1 MNSSIKTII
10 NTWTRS
16 SLGTVIVGLGLITW
30 TGANAADI
38 VCQGTLFGDTDF
50 AAYYGDENGFGRIE
64 LKYQR
69 GGSVEVPLQYVRRNN
84 QGEAIFRGNNP
95 DQTSDVVEVFAP
107 TPVRSETRIRVTYN
121 GNPATGNCSG
131 TGGSSPPSSSTPTE
145 GSFSGRGQASSS
157 VFGRGQQADA
167 SLDFNRNG
175 FNLALSVP
183 PGTGAQV
190 QYLGTINRLRG
201 TNSDNPNSFVLE
213 GRVQSFASSAN
224 NLRVIDTAGTCRIE
238 VSDARI
244 TSVSCSANAPSS
256 STRFTGMSQF

>member
-1 MNSSIKTII
+1 MNR
-10 NTWTRS
+10 WTKPI
-16 SLGTVIVGLGLITW
+16 LEIAIVGLGLVTW
-30 TGANAADI
+30 TGTARAADI

-50 AAYYGDENGFGRIE
+50 AAYYGENGFGRIE

-69 GGSVEVPLQYVRRNN
+69 GGSVEVPLQYVRQNN
-84 QGEAIFRGNNP
+84 QGEAVFRGNNP

-107 TPVRSETRIRVTYN
+107 TPVSSETRIHITYD
-121 GNPATGNCSG
+121 GNPATGTCSG
-131 TGGSSPPSSSTPTE
+131 TDESRLPSSSTPTE
-145 GSFSGRGQASSS
+145 GSFSGRGQANGS
-157 VFGRGQQADA
+157 VFERGRQADA

-175 FNLALSVP
+175 FTLGLSVP

-190 QYLGTINRLRG
+190 RYLGTINRLRG

-213 GRVQSFASSAN
+213 GRVESFASSAN
-224 NLRVIDTAGTCRIE
+224 NLRVINTAGTCRIE

-244 TSVSCSANAPSS
+244 TSVSCSANAPGS